1 MSEFSDA
8 FVAARKK
15 HGGDGGVFEFQGK
28 KYTTDLAKS
37 AAKKD
42 LEKAAKG
49 VGAQLAGEA
58 TTALTGSETAGK
70 MLQTGMMTGFD
81 PLTMGVAAGI
91 GILSSAQKRK
101 ERRAEGKAMA
111 SKERARGM
119 EAKARIQGEMASA
132 ISSVLGGSGRIRGV
146 NL

>member
-1 MSEFSDA
+1 MTLEELDIDKQLKKK
-8 FVAARKK
+8 AAMQSMKQ
-15 HGGDGGVFEFQGK
+15 D
-28 KYTTDLAKS
+28 
-37 AAKKD
+37 
-42 LEKAAKG
+42 AAKG

-58 TTALTGSETAGK
+58 TTALTGSESAGK

-101 ERRAEGKAMA
+101 ERRAQGKAMA

-119 EAKARIQGEMASA
+119 EQRARIQSQMASA